1 MSVGFTRGL
10 VFLFYQYLLAGG
22 WWIQIIVEIS
32 VIMTNF
38 ALSDVN
44 VKIGD
49 HIAQIM
55 FLKTEEVYFVGVAE
69 LGRTAQGAGGFGS
82 TN

>member
-1 MSVGFTRGL
+1 
-10 VFLFYQYLLAGG
+10 
-22 WWIQIIVEIS
+22 
-32 VIMTNF
+32 MTNF